1 MELSVLGFHNL
12 LMQNRLR
19 RAMNVTNH
27 MLPCFPFFE
36 EEEKFSLQ
44 KKKEYSNLPV
54 HQN

>member
-12 LMQNRLR
+12 PNAKQAKQGHECNKPHVALLS
-19 RAMNVTNH
+19 
-27 MLPCFPFFE
+27 FFF

-44 KKKEYSNLPV
+44 KEYANLPV